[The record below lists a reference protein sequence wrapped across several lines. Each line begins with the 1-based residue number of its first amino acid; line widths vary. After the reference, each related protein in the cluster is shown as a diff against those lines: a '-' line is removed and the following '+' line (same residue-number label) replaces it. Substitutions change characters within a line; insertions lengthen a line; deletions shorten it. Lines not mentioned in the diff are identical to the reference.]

1 MTAHAHGSGAGFL
14 PLTLMWFGMMAA
26 MMAPTVWPW
35 VRSFGRF
42 DESRSGLAALAATG
56 IFAGGYLAAWL
67 AYSVVAAL
75 IQQTLQAA
83 SLLDPLAG
91 MTTAAGGVVFIVAGL
106 YQFAPLKRACLTH
119 CRSPFTYFLSRWR
132 DGAAGAFRMGFG
144 HGAYC
149 VGCCW
154 ALMATALA
162 VGVMNLWWMAALA
175 GLALVEQVAP
185 GGRALRVPLGVALL
199 AAGLWRLAVVA
210 PL

>member
-1 MTAHAHGSGAGFL
+1 MTLHAHGSAAGLL

-42 DESRSGLAALAATG
+42 DDSRSGLAAVVAVGT
-56 IFAGGYLAAWL
+56 FASGYLAAWL
-67 AYSVVAAL
+67 AYSVAAAVV
-75 IQQTLQAA
+75 QQALQAA
-83 SLLDPLAG
+83 NVLDLRTG
-91 MTTAAGGVVFIVAGL
+91 MTAATGAVVFVVAGL

-119 CRSPFTYFLSRWR
+119 CRNPFTYFLSRWR
-132 DGAAGAFRMGFG
+132 AGATGAFRMGFG

-175 GLALVEQVAP
+175 AAALVEQAVP
-185 GGRALRVPLGVALL
+185 GGDRLRMAMGIALIVGGL
-199 AAGLWRLAVVA
+199 ARL
-210 PL
+210 